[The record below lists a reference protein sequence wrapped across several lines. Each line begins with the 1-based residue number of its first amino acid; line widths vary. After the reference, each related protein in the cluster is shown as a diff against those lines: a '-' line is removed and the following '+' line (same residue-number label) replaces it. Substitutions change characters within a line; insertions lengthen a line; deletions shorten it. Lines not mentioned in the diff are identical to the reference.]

1 MDKDNI
7 EQIITSYLKYFP
19 KELLLLEHKKLGKW
33 YNQVDMLKR
42 LIEQY

>member
-19 KELLLLEHKKLGKW
+19 KEKELLLLEHKKLGK
-33 YNQVDMLKR
+33 
-42 LIEQY
+42 